1 MDEIRRGSSSY
12 SSKFVVSAGPLH
24 LGMNEASTCK
34 TDNGI
39 LNALFDV
46 RLANSSVKPIVPLKT
61 SKINNQTSTLTSV
74 PSAPIS
80 WLKAIRGAC
89 KTSKPK
95 KKLGELKTNTKDK
108 FSFGVRI

>member
-1 MDEIRRGSSSY
+1 MDEIRSGSSSY

-74 PSAPIS
+74 PSAPTG
-80 WLKAIRGAC
+80 LKLSGVHAKQANQ
-89 KTSKPK
+89 K
-95 KKLGELKTNTKDK
+95 KNLV
-108 FSFGVRI
+108 S